1 MRKQMAE
8 VDKVTPLNIGM
19 TLLRFVG
26 EGVRRLT
33 DDLEQTFGS
42 SLSSPVAVES
52 GTAAGHQLAELF
64 RSFED
69 VGNSQIV

>member
-1 MRKQMAE
+1 MISSK
-8 VDKVTPLNIGM
+8 
-19 TLLRFVG
+19 
-26 EGVRRLT
+26 
-33 DDLEQTFGS
+33 TFGS